1 VGVERPVTRWYIK
14 RQQIL
19 NEIEALQAKLDKQAQ
34 EPAATSGEAAG
45 TLHEQLQ
52 DAHERLRQLGPCPK
66 PMMG

>member
-1 VGVERPVTRWYIK
+1 MGVERPVTRWYIK

-34 EPAATSGEAAG
+34 EPAVTSGEAAE
-45 TLHEQLQ
+45 TLNQQLQ
-52 DAHERLRQLGPCPK
+52 DAHESLRQLGPCPR